1 MMETDEKIDHAV
13 EAVITALRIAA
24 TESVAVLQSLNTKS
38 ILIESHWRTFFE
50 DLFED
55 ER

>member
-1 MMETDEKIDHAV
+1 MDNEEKVDRAV
-13 EAVITALRIAA
+13 EAVMDAIRVTA
-24 TESVAVLQSLNTKS
+24 TESVAVLQSLKTKS
-38 ILIESHWRTFFE
+38 ILIESQWRSFFE